1 VELAAMLG
9 GAPDPE
15 DEPDPIRLEYAGAPT
30 CVNVTTFRKLVAAQL
45 KGKDPFMD
53 DAKGA

>member
-1 VELAAMLG
+1 MLG